1 MIGCPFLS
9 KTFVPI
15 GEFSSTNPYPSSTAE
30 LWITGGLISTG
41 FTSMYSL
48 AVVDL
53 WLDDSSSALKMKNYV
68 KLSFYNSN
76 IFMTYLDSYWKS
88 LR

>member
-9 KTFVPI
+9 KTFVPT

-30 LWITGGLISTG
+30 LCITGGLISTG

-53 WLDDSSSALKMKNYV
+53 WLGDSSSALNMKCCD
-68 KLSFYNSN
+68 NSSYIQLYYINN
-76 IFMTYLDSYWKS
+76 IFIIYLDSY
-88 LR
+88 

>member
-1 MIGCPFLS
+1 MGIILTKSSSVTVNIIGCPCLS

-30 LWITGGLISTG
+30 LCITGGLISTG
-41 FTSMYSL
+41 FTSMNNL

-53 WLDDSSSALKMKNYV
+53 WLADSSSA
-68 KLSFYNSN
+68 
-76 IFMTYLDSYWKS
+76 
-88 LR
+88 